1 MRIFISRLGIVLVVY
16 ASAGVSMPKAF
27 SVVAT
32 NFATYPGSQWSLLVN
47 LKLNIWRKLREPC
60 LRRNLL
66 HFFSE
71 RLVIGGIAGQTLLI
85 DRLLGPEPH
94 TEPTRLSHTPEN
106 LAATRGNKH
115 ALVPGLADEADGGD
129 GRR

>member
-1 MRIFISRLGIVLVVY
+1 
-16 ASAGVSMPKAF
+16 MPKAF

-32 NFATYPGSQWSLLVN
+32 NFATYPGSRSLLVN

-60 LRRNLL
+60 LRRNVL
-66 HFFSE
+66 HFFRE
-71 RLVIGGIAGQTLLI
+71 RLAIGGIAGQSLLI

-94 TEPTRLSHTPEN
+94 TEPIRFSHTPEN
-106 LAATRGNKH
+106 LAAARGNKH

>member
-1 MRIFISRLGIVLVVY
+1 
-16 ASAGVSMPKAF
+16 MPKAF

-66 HFFSE
+66 HFFRE
-71 RLVIGGIAGQTLLI
+71 RLAIGGIAGQTLLI

-94 TEPTRLSHTPEN
+94 TEPIRLSHTPEN
-106 LAATRGNKH
+106 LAAARGNKP
-115 ALVPGLADEADGGD
+115 ATRAGTRG
-129 GRR
+129 

>member
-1 MRIFISRLGIVLVVY
+1 
-16 ASAGVSMPKAF
+16 MPKAF

-66 HFFSE
+66 HFFRE
-71 RLVIGGIAGQTLLI
+71 RLAIGGIAGQTLLI
-85 DRLLGPEPH
+85 DRLLGPEPI
-94 TEPTRLSHTPEN
+94 RLSHTPEN
-106 LAATRGNKH
+106 LAAARGNKH